1 MRALILLAAVL
12 ALTGTAL
19 AQQTTAPAP
28 YVPDWGEVVR
38 PEEAVYPQVAIHRGI
53 GGQAVICCKAGDGL
67 GVDCTLQSETPS
79 DAGFGA
85 AALRLSHRM
94 RLTAASHADLAA
106 RPDTI
111 VQVTVGFRT
120 AQGHNSLQVD
130 DTGYCAAPH

>member
-1 MRALILLAAVL
+1 MRTLILIAAVL

-19 AQQTTAPAP
+19 AQQTSAPAA

-38 PEEAVYPQVAIHRGI
+38 PETPVYPQVAIHRGI
-53 GGQAVICCKAGDGL
+53 GGHAVICCKAGERL
-67 GVDCTLQSETPS
+67 GVDCTLQSETPAG
-79 DAGFGA
+79 AGFGE

-106 RPDTI
+106 RPDTLI
-111 VQVTVGFRT
+111 QVTIGFRT
-120 AQGHNSLQVD
+120 AQGHNTLQVD